1 MTRIDVSLFKL
12 PGRINEM
19 TSHTAIAVSH
29 DPESNVTVEQLLERQ
44 VELSQGEDPNF
55 TNWVDGGGFASWTK
69 TIRTP

>member
-1 MTRIDVSLFKL
+1 
-12 PGRINEM
+12 M